1 MKQIGKQIKN
11 NIMGFLIGGILFSC
25 ISISAAGYLYNAN
38 EVSYIPTD
46 TSWNVTDVEG
56 ALNALFSESK
66 TSVNFTGMELI
77 TQSSFKSNI
86 TTTARTDSISIDVG
100 DYNKLLVVIHMGNYW
115 NSTDSTTITFTGITS
130 NNSNLFFLSDSVG
143 VGGSDAY
150 NGRLAYAIGV
160 VECTP
165 NTTNSI
171 EITTKSK
178 GTSFSIAKYYKIY
191 GIN

>member
-1 MKQIGKQIKN
+1 MKKLFKN
-11 NIMGFLIGGILFSC
+11 KIFAIIIFILFSVSIGVGATTLYYSKQ
-25 ISISAAGYLYNAN
+25 ISYTPADN
-38 EVSYIPTD
+38 
-46 TSWNVTDVEG
+46 SWNVTDVEG